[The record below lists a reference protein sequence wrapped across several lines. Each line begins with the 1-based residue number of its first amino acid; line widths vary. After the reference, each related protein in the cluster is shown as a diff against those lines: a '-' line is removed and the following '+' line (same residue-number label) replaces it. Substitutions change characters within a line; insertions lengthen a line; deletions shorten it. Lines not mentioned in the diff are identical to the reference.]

1 MKEEKLYVIL
11 DNVQFKK
18 LDNIKDKY
26 LGKIGTEERDQY
38 EFELKLDILGEM
50 IKQTRKERNLTQE
63 QLGELVG
70 VKKSEISKLEKNTR
84 NMTIS
89 TVLKVFRAMKANVK
103 FMVKLDDNELNV
115 A

>member
-1 MKEEKLYVIL
+1 MKP